1 MPSWIRDAQSIGD
14 GARHRLVAPGNEATA
29 VGRCKCQPRRLV
41 PIAATSIFVIPSW
54 RRMRA

>member
-1 MPSWIRDAQSIGD
+1 
-14 GARHRLVAPGNEATA
+14 LVAPGNEATA

-41 PIAATSIFVIPSW
+41 PIAAISIFVIPSW